1 MSDKKV
7 VPDQQE
13 VDRRL
18 RLLDEAE
25 ERAREYQTMEL
36 SSDYDEA
43 IKEHR
48 KRKQPLIVK
57 FQGKRYEMPSSIPFS
72 LSVFIM
78 RECIQK
84 VKGSDGKMKE
94 IFVFPDDKVLE
105 FMERVFGKQF
115 AQAVM
120 SSDIGTDFVAE
131 VIIPDIL
138 GKWGLMVNNNQSEE
152 KKTAIPG

>member
-1 MSDKKV
+1 MTDKAIK
-7 VPDQQE
+7 PDQRE
-13 VDRRL
+13 IDRRL

-48 KRKQPLIVK
+48 KRKQPLLVK

-78 RECIQK
+78 RDCIQK
-84 VKGSDGKMKE
+84 KKGPDGKMKE
-94 IFVFPDDKVLE
+94 IFVFPDDKVLD
-105 FMERVFGKQF
+105 FMERVFGKKF
-115 AQAVM
+115 ASAVM
-120 SSDIGTDFVAE
+120 DSDIGTDFVAE

-138 GKWGLMVNNNQSEE
+138 GKWGLMLNDTPAVE
-152 KKTAIPG
+152 KKTAMPG